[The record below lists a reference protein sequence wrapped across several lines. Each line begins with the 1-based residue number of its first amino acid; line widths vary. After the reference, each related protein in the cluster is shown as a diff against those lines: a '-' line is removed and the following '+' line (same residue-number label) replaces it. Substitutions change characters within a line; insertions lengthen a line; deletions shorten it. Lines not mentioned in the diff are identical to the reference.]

1 LIIVD
6 GPEARITVA
15 EGVLEPLV
23 QHRGTN
29 VEEGLYGRSVPS
41 HLLFLVHALGHD
53 LVDRTLDERSRD
65 RLTPSMPGGI
75 VHQHVLIALEV
86 AEKFVDVSLKTLDAG
101 YLAQQFALC
110 PAV

>member
-1 LIIVD
+1 
-6 GPEARITVA
+6 RITVA

-65 RLTPSMPGGI
+65 RFTPSMPGGI

-86 AEKFVDVSLKTLDAG
+86 AEKFADVSLKTVDAG
-101 YLAQQFALC
+101 EVGQWLC
-110 PAV
+110 P